1 MLDENIFENIEEIG
15 EIEETNPKNS
25 CFYSS
30 IVFITNSVLA
40 LYYNYLVYSMLFF
53 ILVITSLIVH
63 SNNNI
68 YALVIDKIVIF
79 AIAFYGGY
87 LFFEKCKHMTTTRQI
102 ILAIITV
109 YTFLATIYLYY
120 CGYINNT
127 YCYHQD
133 KCIGNLYHSLLH
145 VIASVGH
152 NIIIIL

>member
-1 MLDENIFENIEEIG
+1 MDL
-15 EIEETNPKNS
+15 EIENTDTITIKNT

-30 IVFITNSVLA
+30 IVFITNSILA
-40 LYYNYLVYSMLFF
+40 LYYNYLVYSLLFF

-68 YALVIDKIVIF
+68 YALVIDKIAIF

-87 LFFEKCKHMTTTRQI
+87 IFFEKCKHITRTSQI

-120 CGYINNT
+120 YGYINNA
-127 YCYHQD
+127 YCYHED
-133 KCIGNLYHSLLH
+133 TRIGNLYHSFLH
-145 VIASVGH
+145 LISSIGH
-152 NIIIIL
+152 NIIVIL

>member
-1 MLDENIFENIEEIG
+1 MELQGIELESEEI
-15 EIEETNPKNS
+15 EKIPHKNS

-30 IVFITNSVLA
+30 IVFITNSILA
-40 LYYNYLVYSMLFF
+40 LYYNYLVYSLLFF

-68 YALVIDKIVIF
+68 YALVIDKIAIF

-87 LFFEKCKHMTTTRQI
+87 LFFEKCKHITTTSQI

-120 CGYINNT
+120 YGYMNNT
-127 YCYHQD
+127 YCYHED

-152 NIIIIL
+152 NIIVIL

>member
-1 MLDENIFENIEEIG
+1 MLDENIFENIEE
-15 EIEETNPKNS
+15 ETSQKNS

-30 IVFITNSVLA
+30 IVFITNSVIA
-40 LYYNYLVYSMLFF
+40 LYYNYLVYSLLFF

-63 SNNNI
+63 SNTNM
-68 YALVIDKIVIF
+68 YTLVIDKIAIF

-87 LFFEKCKHMTTTRQI
+87 LFFEKCKHINSTSQI

-133 KCIGNLYHSLLH
+133 KCIANLYHSLLH

-152 NIIIIL
+152 NIIVIL